1 MKAYSIF
8 DDFHKEA
15 IEILEKAGVEL
26 TIHPMGVPRP
36 NDAEMKSILEQYD
49 CAIIGT
55 SQKIKPEMFENVNS
69 ARIIATASVGLDHIN
84 IPEDK
89 KDLVTIFNTPKAN
102 AQSVAEFTFG
112 CALACCKRLFEGRA
126 RYAEG
131 KDNKTLHRKPE
142 DLMGKIIGVVGAG
155 NISKRIMELAVFWGM
170 DVICWTKHPENH
182 TALLDYGIQFVSLEE
197 LCEVSDIISVNLPNL
212 ADTVNL
218 ISESLIA
225 RMKDTAIFISVS
237 RLQTVDVEALFRK
250 AEIKPDFYVCIDID
264 VSAEVV
270 KRISDIENVMVTPHI
285 AGGTIATRR
294 RMFKEIAEQIA
305 KVSD

>member
-8 DDFHKEA
+8 DDFPKEA

-26 TIHPMGVPRP
+26 TIHPMGVARP

-49 CAIIGT
+49 GVIIGT
-55 SQKIKPEMFENVNS
+55 SQKIKSEMFENINT
-69 ARIIATASVGLDHIN
+69 AKIIATASVGLDHIN
-84 IPEDK
+84 VPENK
-89 KDLVTIFNTPKAN
+89 KDLVTIFNTPNAN

-112 CALACCKRLFEGRA
+112 CALACCKRLVEGRE
-126 RYAEG
+126 RYIEG

-155 NISKRIMELAVFWGM
+155 NISKRIMEFAVFFGM

-182 TALLDYGIQFVSLEE
+182 TVLLDYGIRFVSLEE
-197 LCEVSDIISVNLPNL
+197 LCEVSDVISVNLPNL

-218 ISESLIA
+218 ISKSLVS
-225 RMKDTAIFISVS
+225 RMKDTAVFISVS
-237 RLQTVDVEALFRK
+237 RLQTIDIEALFRK
-250 AEIKPDFYVCIDID
+250 AEINHNFYVCIDID
-264 VSAEVV
+264 VSQEVV
-270 KRISDIENVMVTPHI
+270 KRISGVENVMVTPHI

-294 RMFKEIAEQIA
+294 RMFNEIAEQIA
-305 KVSD
+305 KVCD